1 MENSPR
7 VTVVIPTWNTRRWL
21 KGCLD
26 GLRAQTFQDFQ
37 VVMVDN
43 GSTDGSVAFVRENYP
58 DVQVLAFAE
67 NRGFAAAVNAGI
79 RASRSEYVALL
90 NVDTEPQPDWL
101 SSLVQVMDS
110 SPPEVG
116 ALASKML
123 SLENPAL
130 VDDAGDS
137 FSWYGSAW
145 KRGLREPAEAY
156 DSPAE
161 VLSACGGAALY
172 RRTFLEET
180 GGFDEHFISYLEDVD
195 LGLRG
200 QLLGYRCFYVPSSR
214 VLHQGKGAGIPRPWY
229 VTLVT
234 RNRLAILVKCIP
246 ARLWLRHLP
255 TLLYGQFYFFLV
267 YKKPLA
273 SLKGYAAFIRH
284 LPVIW
289 KQRRQIQ
296 RTRRVPDERLE
307 AIMSNELGEPGLG
320 QIFRTW
326 LSRWRYRG

>member
-1 MENSPR
+1 MGNSPR

-43 GSTDGSVAFVRENYP
+43 GSSDGSVEFVRENYP
-58 DVQVLAFAE
+58 EVQVLAFAE
-67 NRGFAAAVNAGI
+67 NRGFAVAVNAGI
-79 RASRSEYVALL
+79 GACRSEYVALL
-90 NVDTEPQPDWL
+90 NVDTEPRPEWL
-101 SSLVQVMDS
+101 ASLVRVMDG

-130 VDDAGDS
+130 VDDAGDN

-180 GGFDEHFISYLEDVD
+180 GGFDERFVSYLEDVD
-195 LGLRG
+195 LGMRG
-200 QLLGYRCFYVPSSR
+200 QLLGYRCFYAPDAQ
-214 VLHQGKGAGIPRPWY
+214 VLHQGKGAGIPRPSY
-229 VTLVT
+229 ITQVT

-246 ARLWLRHLP
+246 PRLWLKHLP

-267 YKKPLA
+267 YKNPPA
-273 SLKGYAAFIRH
+273 SLRGYAAFLRD
-284 LPVIW
+284 LPAIW
-289 KQRRQIQ
+289 QQRQEIQ
-296 RTRRVPDERLE
+296 SRRRVPDERLE
-307 AIMSNELGEPGLG
+307 AVMSTRLGEPGLLE
-320 QIFRTW
+320 II
-326 LSRWRYRG
+326 RGKLGLA